1 MDMVRLKTFGE
12 KARDKL
18 ERSIAYV
25 RGFFAAPELYFRAGA
40 RRIVMWGYKPTYID
54 MSHIPD
60 TGAAVIICNH
70 VSYMDGMVIQA
81 GVPNRR
87 VRFIIDGHIYKVPG
101 VHYFMNLN
109 GAIPILPTR
118 ESVTAA
124 FDEVAK
130 ALEEGDVVCIF
141 PEGQLTY
148 RGSLSRFRHGIEH
161 IIKRTPVPIYPMAI
175 NGLWGSFFSR
185 KYNKSWRRF
194 FPQHLGQ
201 KVTAICGEPINP
213 ENINKDML
221 QNEVLRLKYK
231 IMEEAEEESS

>member
-40 RRIVMWGYKPTYID
+40 RRVVMWGYKPTYID

-87 VRFIIDGHIYKVPG
+87 VRFIIDGHIYKIVAFHPAMETHRAG
-101 VHYFMNLN
+101 TSHHKVHHH
-109 GAIPILPTR
+109 
-118 ESVTAA
+118 SA
-124 FDEVAK
+124 FDV
-130 ALEEGDVVCIF
+130 
-141 PEGQLTY
+141 
-148 RGSLSRFRHGIEH
+148 
-161 IIKRTPVPIYPMAI
+161 
-175 NGLWGSFFSR
+175 
-185 KYNKSWRRF
+185 
-194 FPQHLGQ
+194 
-201 KVTAICGEPINP
+201 
-213 ENINKDML
+213 
-221 QNEVLRLKYK
+221 
-231 IMEEAEEESS
+231 